1 MHVLKTYFIPTV
13 SDLERAI
20 AFVPFKYL
28 FWVILEHF
36 KLCFKRKRNK
46 ET

>member
-20 AFVPFKYL
+20 AFFPFKYL

-46 ET
+46 EM